1 MEKENLPY
9 MKPHHTLVAGG
20 FALPIEVNLALATFL
35 FDSAATASNATL
47 FLN

>member
-1 MEKENLPY
+1 MEEVKFPY

-20 FALPIEVNLALATFL
+20 FALRIEVNLALATCL
-35 FDSAATASNATL
+35 FDSAPTASNATL